1 MKKTIALILAFMLLT
16 MLFGCS
22 AKRPAEPLS
31 AEVIPQEVPDADL
44 DTHNAPVTDFS
55 FRLFQQC
62 LGDEG
67 KNVMISPFS
76 VLCALAMTAN
86 GADGNTRSQME
97 EVFGISTQELNGYIH
112 TYMQKLPNAEKYK
125 LALANS
131 IWFREGFSVKQNF
144 LQTNANYYGAELQQ
158 LKFDN
163 AALEKINAW
172 CAEKTDGMI
181 TELLEEIPDAVMM
194 YLINAVAFA
203 AEWDDV
209 YESSQVLP
217 HEFTKTDGTKIP
229 IDLMH
234 STENLYLED
243 DSATGF
249 LKYYADRSYA
259 FVALLPKQGTSA
271 AEYAAQL
278 TGEDFASLLRNS
290 SADYRV
296 HAGIPKFKS
305 EYSTEMSEYLKEMGM
320 TDAFSINADLSQISD
335 ADLFI
340 SRVLHK
346 TSIIV
351 DEKGTKAAAV
361 TVVEAPAEDAP
372 AEPEYKDV
380 ILDRPFLYAVIDC
393 RNEIPLFIGIMNDP
407 A

>member
-76 VLCALAMTAN
+76 VLCAHAMTAN